1 MAGPLAPLV
10 GPLVRWF
17 LIGVATSVGWKLGSY
32 AVEKMTETEW
42 KDLKHTWSGRDRPPV
57 KPVEDA

>member
-17 LIGVATSVGWKLGSY
+17 LVGVATSVGWKLGTF
-32 AVEKMTETEW
+32 AVDKLNETEW
-42 KDLKHTWSGRDRPPV
+42 KDLKHTWTGRDGAPA
-57 KPVEDA
+57 KCTEE